1 MRDPGRLHPKSETD
15 DLASSRPRRLVIEWV
30 TRP

>member
-1 MRDPGRLHPKSETD
+1 LHPKSETD
-15 DLASSRPRRLVIEWV
+15 DLASSPPRRLVIEWV